1 MLDAD
6 AKAGKAEE
14 AQKLVEDMNA
24 FRLMPDA
31 PGFGKKKVLP
41 IGKWCQ
47 KIQDINMSVSE
58 NRVFFPLK
66 SSMD

>member
-1 MLDAD
+1 VLDAY

-31 PGFGKKKVLP
+31 PRFGKKKVLP
-41 IGKWCQ
+41 IGK
-47 KIQDINMSVSE
+47 
-58 NRVFFPLK
+58 
-66 SSMD
+66 